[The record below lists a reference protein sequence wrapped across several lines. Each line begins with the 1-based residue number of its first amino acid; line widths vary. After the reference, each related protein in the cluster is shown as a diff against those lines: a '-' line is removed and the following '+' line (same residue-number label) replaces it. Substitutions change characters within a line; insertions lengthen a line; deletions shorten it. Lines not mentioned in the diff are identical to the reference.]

1 MEATMPAARAGLSFA
16 EELALRERVDML
28 QAQVQR
34 IVSSVPH
41 AFDEEQPPTY
51 MQARILPHPPWTS
64 GLLA

>member
-1 MEATMPAARAGLSFA
+1 MPGARGVLSFA

-34 IVSSVPH
+34 IVSSAPY

-51 MQARILPHPPWTS
+51 MQARILSHSPYTS
-64 GLLA
+64 GSPL